1 MMSEFERTPP
11 LGIAAEL
18 HPMQPSSTHAQA
30 TSLNRVEV
38 AQSAEQELVRD
49 LQQYPLRT
57 RRTLTLIWLFT
68 GIFGGHRYYLQRV
81 GSGVLMTLTYGG
93 AGVWWV
99 LDGFRLKQMLA
110 AYNGEQNF
118 RRKRGLPPMELD
130 FLPTLDT
137 RVLERRPVWFL
148 AGSIARST
156 LRWDVA
162 VVAIVGFILGR
173 LTIGD
178 GWADLNLEPLA
189 ALLALLVLVNFEP
202 LLLTLRRYRVVQEVL
217 QWYLKL
223 KLYYHQN
230 AVPKP
235 LALLFRPLTG
245 LFLVIFR
252 RRRSGEAR
260 LYMELGVVFSVLFS
274 VLSLIQGEYWS
285 LIGKG
290 DMPELVREWLG
301 ETVASF
307 FMTYTCLTPIGAT
320 FMKVEL
326 LQRPVLQRLVLTA
339 ATLGALVLGLG
350 SAVA

>member
-1 MMSEFERTPP
+1 MSESERGLPAGPP
-11 LGIAAEL
+11 AEIEL
-18 HPMQPSSTHAQA
+18 RQPPPPQMVAP
-30 TSLNRVEV
+30 SLNRIQTAE
-38 AQSAEQELVRD
+38 SAEQELVLD
-49 LQQYPLRT
+49 LQRYPLRT
-57 RRTLTLIWLFT
+57 RRSLTLIWLFT

-93 AGVWWV
+93 AGVWWI

-118 RRKRGLPPMELD
+118 RRKRSLPPMELD

-162 VVAIVGFILGR
+162 VVAAVGFILGR

-178 GWADLNLEPLA
+178 GWSDLNVEPLA
-189 ALLALLVLVNFEP
+189 ALLALLALVNFEP
-202 LLLTLRRYRVVQEVL
+202 LLLSLRRYRVVQEVL

-235 LALLFRPLTG
+235 LALLVRPLTG

-274 VLSLIQGEYWS
+274 VASLIQGEYWA
-285 LIGKG
+285 LISKG
-290 DMPELVREWLG
+290 NMPALVREWLG
-301 ETVASF
+301 ETVTSF
-307 FMTYTCLTPIGAT
+307 FLTYTCLTPIGAT
-320 FMKVEL
+320 LLKVEL
-326 LQRPVLQRLVLTA
+326 MRRPSFQRYVLTA
-339 ATLGALVLGLG
+339 ATLGAVVLGL
-350 SAVA
+350 ATAAA